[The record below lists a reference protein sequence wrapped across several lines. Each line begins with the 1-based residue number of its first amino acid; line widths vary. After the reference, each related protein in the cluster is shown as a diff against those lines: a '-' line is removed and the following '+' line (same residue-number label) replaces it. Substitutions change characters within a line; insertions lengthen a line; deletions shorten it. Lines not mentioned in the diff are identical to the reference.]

1 MKYTLAGL
9 PLVAFTGFLAMAL
22 SGCGGSSGG
31 AITKQQEEMMRKPA
45 GQTPMPAE
53 AVQAM
58 QQAQQQAAAKARA
71 QATRR

>member
-1 MKYTLAGL
+1 MIRTLCAL
-9 PLVAFTGFLAMAL
+9 PTIALAGFLAL
-22 SGCGGSSGG
+22 VLTGCGGSSGG
-31 AITKQQEEMMRKPA
+31 GITKQQEEMMRKPA

-58 QQAQQQAAAKARA
+58 QRAQQEAAAKART